1 MFSYLRSS
9 PLSLIDFLS
18 YGFVAIYFNIAG
30 KNYRTRQKQSSPII
44 LFSV

>member
-1 MFSYLRSS
+1 MLRRLRSS
-9 PLSLIDFLS
+9 LFWLIGFLS

-30 KNYRTRQKQSSPII
+30 KNYKARQKQSSYIV